1 MLDFNQAAVLGQ
13 AITARQVSVRE
24 AAEQALK
31 AAACQKTKLNAWITV
46 DPDQVLRQADDV
58 QRRIDQG
65 EAVSPLAGVPVAV
78 KDNISTRGLRT
89 TCGSRMLAD
98 YTPPFDATVVARL
111 SRAGLVILGKTNLDE
126 FAMGS
131 TTETSWFGPTM
142 NPWRPGHVPGGSSGG
157 SAAATAAGQVL
168 LALGSD
174 TGGSI
179 RQPCAWC
186 GLTGLKPTYGTVS
199 RYGLI
204 AYASSLDQ
212 IGPMALTA
220 GDCRILY
227 EILAGPDSRDST
239 SLPDSPLPA
248 DCKLKAWTGGG
259 AGRPLAGL
267 TVGCLDDAAQVQP
280 AVSAARAAAIRQLE
294 ALGASVELLAMPLL
308 DEAVPAYYLIAT
320 AEASSN
326 LARFD
331 GIRYGYRPDDAE
343 VADIGDYYARGRSE
357 GFGREVRRR
366 ILLGTF
372 ALSAGFYD
380 AWYLQA
386 LKVRR
391 LVCDRY
397 AEALRRVDLILSPV
411 SATTAPP
418 LGASLADPLAMYQ
431 SDRYTVAANLTGL
444 PALALPFGQD
454 SQGLPV
460 GMQLTGPSFS
470 DRLLLAA
477 GEHIQSAQPVV
488 RCAMDR
494 KVSA

>member
-1 MLDFNQAAVLGQ
+1 MPDFKHAAALGK
-13 AITARQVSVRE
+13 AIAARQVSVRE

-31 AAACQKTKLNAWITV
+31 AIDRREPQLKAWITV
-46 DPDQVLRQADDV
+46 DPEQVLRQADAV
-58 QRRIDQG
+58 QRQIDQG
-65 EAVSPLAGVPVAV
+65 INRSPLAGVPIAV

-98 YTPPFDATVVARL
+98 YTPPFDATVATRL
-111 SRAGLVILGKTNLDE
+111 RQAGLVILGKTNLDE

-131 TTETSWFGPTM
+131 TTETSWFGPTR
-142 NPWRPGHVPGGSSGG
+142 NPWNPGHVPGGSSGG
-157 SAAATAAGQVL
+157 SAAATAAGQVT

-212 IGPMALTA
+212 IGPMAVTA
-220 GDCRILY
+220 GDCRALY
-227 EILAGPDSRDST
+227 EIVAGPDSRDST
-239 SLPDSPLPA
+239 ALPDSPLPA
-248 DCKLKAWTGGG
+248 DCKLRAWAGGDARG
-259 AGRPLAGL
+259 PLAGL
-267 TVGCLDDAAQVQP
+267 VVGCLDDAAPVQP
-280 AVSAARAAAIRQLE
+280 AVRAAMAAAARQLE
-294 ALGASVELLAMPLL
+294 ALGAAVEPLKLTLL

-331 GIRYGYRPDDAE
+331 GIRYGYRPDDAD
-343 VADIGDYYARGRSE
+343 VADVADYYAKGRSR

-372 ALSAGFYD
+372 ALSAGYYD

-391 LVCDRY
+391 LVCAGYDG
-397 AEALRRVDLILSPV
+397 ALRRVDLILSPV
-411 SATTAPP
+411 SATTAPK

-454 SQGLPV
+454 GLGLPV
-460 GMQLTGPSFS
+460 GLQLTGPSFS

-477 GEHIQSAQPVV
+477 GEHIQAAQPVA
-488 RCAMDR
+488 RCGE
-494 KVSA
+494 VGV